1 VRPTTVPRDTYKNIK
16 ETGYFTVNHIT
27 EDMIAD
33 AHHTSANYD
42 DSVSEFDKTNL
53 EEEYKDRNCYSF
65 RKGSP
70 VQLYCKYLNEYHI
83 KGKQYDS
90 YPSIE
95 KLF

>member
-1 VRPTTVPRDTYKNIK
+1 
-16 ETGYFTVNHIT
+16 VNHIT

-53 EEEYKDRNCYSF
+53 EEEYKDEILF
-65 RKGSP
+65 VKGSP

-83 KGKQYDS
+83 KEKQYDS
-90 YPSIE
+90 SSLIE

>member
-1 VRPTTVPRDTYKNIK
+1 
-16 ETGYFTVNHIT
+16 VNHIT

-53 EEEYKDRNCYSF
+53 EEELRTDCYSF

-83 KGKQYDS
+83 KGNNTISSLQ
-90 YPSIE
+90 
-95 KLF
+95 